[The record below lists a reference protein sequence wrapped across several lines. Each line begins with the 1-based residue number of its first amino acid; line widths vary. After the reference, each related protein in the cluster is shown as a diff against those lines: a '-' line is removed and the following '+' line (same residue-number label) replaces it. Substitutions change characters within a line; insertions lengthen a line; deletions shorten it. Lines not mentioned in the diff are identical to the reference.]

1 MRIVPDEPKRQ
12 RRIVRRISNSEE
24 ARIQAGIAAD
34 PENPEWTA
42 ADFKRAK
49 PFAQALPTLAASR
62 RGRGPQKQPTKGR
75 RVAAAHSRGGRAL
88 QSRRPWLAVPHGR
101 GLEEGRGALTSM

>member
-1 MRIVPDEPKRQ
+1 MRIVRDEPKRP
-12 RRIVRRISNSEE
+12 RRTVRRISNSEE
-24 ARIQAGIAAD
+24 AQAGIAAD

-62 RGRGPQKQPTKGR
+62 RGRGPQKQPTK
-75 RVAAAHSRGGRAL
+75 VAVSLRLTREVVERFKAAGPGW
-88 QSRRPWLAVPHGR
+88 QSRMDEALKKAA
-101 GLEEGRGALTSM
+101 GL